1 MFYQMITNAR
11 NRWFASSEC
20 TAQGIIAYIEKANQ
34 MRDAQI
40 DAIKTYLYLKIA
52 CGCAPLAKL
61 FCQGAFNTLVW
72 NKEELSA
79 KTRTFYLAIRP
90 RLHCSSTP
98 V

>member
-52 CGCAPLAKL
+52 SGKIILPGSVQHFGFGARGT
-61 FCQGAFNTLVW
+61 FCKDKDF
-72 NKEELSA
+72 
-79 KTRTFYLAIRP
+79 FP
-90 RLHCSSTP
+90 
-98 V
+98 